1 MSKKRKDKP
10 IVYFTGKP
18 KFNTTMF
25 EGHEVGIVYAL
36 NHPVWGRGVVRTSSV
51 LKKDDDGF
59 ETMNT
64 LYVRTEDA

>member
-1 MSKKRKDKP
+1 MAKSKP
-10 IVYFTGKP
+10 IVYFKGTP

-25 EGHEVGIVYAL
+25 KGHEVAIVYAL
-36 NHPVWGRGVVRTSSV
+36 NHPVWGKGEVRTSSI
-51 LKKDDDGF
+51 LNKDDDGF